1 MRIGIVG
8 SDDWAVGI
16 GRLLAGGGHEVT
28 FGDAKRPDRAQ
39 EAAMRLGSHA
49 EIPYQQAMKSD
60 LLVLAIHPEEVDRT
74 VTAVGSG
81 AEAVIVDAIPDEVP
95 GPHSGPEALARKL
108 DTDRVVRLVMHE
120 PRPGADA
127 EISGDDPAAKAIL
140 DRALA
145 ACGCPTHDLGPLARA
160 S

>member
-28 FGDAKRPDRAQ
+28 FGDARRPERAE
-39 EAAMRLGSHA
+39 EAATSLGSHA

-95 GPHSGPEALARKL
+95 GPRTGPEVLARKL
-108 DTDRVVRLVMHE
+108 DTNRVVRLTMQE
-120 PRPGADA
+120 PRPGAEAD
-127 EISGDDPAAKAIL
+127 ISGDDPTAKAVV

-145 ACGCPTHDLGPLARA
+145 ACGCPTHDLGPLAKA